1 MVVTVK
7 NSLIM
12 VVGMA
17 EKAIGLY
24 IERHILRPFAKS
36 VIVLSLV

>member
-1 MVVTVK
+1 MTVK
-7 NSLIM
+7 NGLIM

-17 EKAIGLY
+17 EKAVGLY

-36 VIVLSLV
+36 AIVLAVV

>member
-1 MVVTVK
+1 MTVK

-17 EKAIGLY
+17 EKAVGLY
-24 IERHILRPFAKS
+24 IERHILRVFAKS